1 MQKKLVAATMTA
13 LFALLGSMAV
23 MVADFHDRS
32 WPQRLGAQ
40 ARISLD
46 FDDAGLGREEATA
59 LVVSMGREHGLGLFK
74 LAPDLDDS
82 RREVFVALDGSQ
94 LSEVAWFG
102 DRGPAP
108 VLGVERLAD
117 SPPDGTY
124 LVQDVAGL
132 DAAIAELEARGVA
145 VTRIDASVVDTVLHL
160 VLETGFTAPV
170 LAGTLL
176 VAALTVYWLASR
188 ARSRALRVLGGASP
202 RRIQAQDV
210 GGYLG
215 LLFGCAAAVAVASC
229 LLVGLLRGWV
239 YVPVFATGM
248 LLFEAVTLAVSV
260 AVIAV
265 TSCLAWPSADL
276 FATRRPAVAALRWPA
291 RVVQAATL
299 TALVACTGPA
309 WTAARDAEQTARELA
324 AWNEFSDQVRIAFA
338 IEDQYFDVV
347 APDFARMVGA
357 AESDGQAAMS
367 YTVTAAEWGGD
378 FGSYSA
384 VSFVN
389 PNWTE
394 LVGRSVGPD
403 ALVETDR
410 AATEAVLEREFGPQL
425 DLWRAGTGTDAADV
439 LAAIRTL
446 APAPGVQYPVAES
459 GGRLGFRDDVL
470 VLEAPTIDTVF
481 NDGDIANLASG
492 GSIVFTGVDATQDRL
507 ETAGLDRPGLA
518 ALGVQGEL
526 YPLYM
531 AEEGILQ
538 AQFAAYL
545 ARILAIAVAAL
556 AVAFVVSAGVNA
568 IVAALLHARRDF
580 PMRLGGATWER
591 ATRPRALRELL
602 IGGPL
607 VVLVLAFRLDDPA
620 ATAATAA
627 TGAAGIALL
636 YFGHGF
642 AAGAV
647 FSQIT
652 HRRL

>member
-1 MQKKLVAATMTA
+1 
-13 LFALLGSMAV
+13 
-23 MVADFHDRS
+23 
-32 WPQRLGAQ
+32 
-40 ARISLD
+40 
-46 FDDAGLGREEATA
+46 
-59 LVVSMGREHGLGLFK
+59 
-74 LAPDLDDS
+74 
-82 RREVFVALDGSQ
+82 
-94 LSEVAWFG
+94 
-102 DRGPAP
+102 
-108 VLGVERLAD
+108 
-117 SPPDGTY
+117 
-124 LVQDVAGL
+124 VQDVARL
-132 DAAIAELEARGVA
+132 DAAITELEAQGVA

-176 VAALTVYWLASR
+176 VAALTVYGLASR
-188 ARSRALRVLGGASP
+188 ARSRALRVLGGAAP

-210 GGYLG
+210 GGYLV

-276 FATRRPAVAALRWPA
+276 FATRRPAVSALRWPA

-309 WTAARDAEQTARELA
+309 WTAARDAQQTARELA
-324 AWNEFSDQVRIAFA
+324 AWNEFADQVRVAFA
-338 IEDQYFDVV
+338 IEDQYFDVI

-367 YTVTAAEWGGD
+367 YTITAAEWGGD

-389 PNWTE
+389 SNWTE
-394 LVGRSVGPD
+394 LVGRSVDPD

-410 AATEAVLEREFGPQL
+410 AATEAILEREFGPQL
-425 DLWRAGTGTDAADV
+425 DLWHAGTGTDATDV

-446 APAPGVQYPVAES
+446 TPAPGVQYPVAES
-459 GGRLGFRDDVL
+459 GLGFRNDVL
-470 VLEAPTIDTVF
+470 VLEVPSIGTVF
-481 NDGDIANLASG
+481 NGGNIANLASG
-492 GSIVFTGVDATQDRL
+492 GSIVFTGVDATQHRL
-507 ETAGLDRPGLA
+507 ETAGLDGPGLA

-531 AEEGILQ
+531 AEDGILQ

-580 PMRLGGATWER
+580 PIRLGGATWEQ
-591 ATRPRALRELL
+591 ATRPRAQRELL

-607 VVLVLAFRLDDPA
+607 VVLVLAFHLAEPA
-620 ATAATAA
+620 ALAATAA

-636 YFGHGF
+636 YFGHGI
-642 AAGAV
+642 AARAV